1 MARGGSLGGRGGSR
15 AVSMR
20 DAEEDPPSDRG
31 DGRCC
36 IAWDIEGQNLV
47 TSTSHAHFFF
57 HSSSSSPA
65 PAPLHRLSHHRT
77 AVTSIAVSPSGR
89 SVASGSLDH
98 SVKLYSYP
106 GSEIYLFMQY
116 IIPFHSNVK
125 LIWIFLSSFYTLFKF
140 KLLLRFFPCIF

>member
-57 HSSSSSPA
+57 HSSSSG
-65 PAPLHRLSHHRT
+65 H
-77 AVTSIAVSPSGR
+77 SIQ
-89 SVASGSLDH
+89 SL
-98 SVKLYSYP
+98 
-106 GSEIYLFMQY
+106 GLFGPQ
-116 IIPFHSNVK
+116 PTRAQNE
-125 LIWIFLSSFYTLFKF
+125 
-140 KLLLRFFPCIF
+140 CE